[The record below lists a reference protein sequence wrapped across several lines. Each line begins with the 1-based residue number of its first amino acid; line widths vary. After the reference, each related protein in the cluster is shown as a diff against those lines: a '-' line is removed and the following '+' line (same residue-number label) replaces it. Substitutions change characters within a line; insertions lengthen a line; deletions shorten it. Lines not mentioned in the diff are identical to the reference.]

1 MKVLVDTSVWSLVL
15 RRKTAHEANE
25 IVTILQDL
33 IADRRV
39 VLVGAIRQEI
49 LSGIRYQ
56 EQFNRLKEYLRAFPD
71 LDLDPED
78 YELAAEFFNTCRS
91 QGIQGSNT
99 DFLLCAVAHRRGY
112 SILTTDK
119 DFENFREHIPIVLL
133 G

>member
-33 IADRRV
+33 IADGRV